1 MKGTQYVI
9 KVNDFYVSEI
19 GGGQIIY
26 SGNASFLDGV
36 STVMLTNSMEKAKKF
51 GYKPRRLTEAL
62 NGTLYK
68 VTTITEMQKEED
80 E

>member
-1 MKGTQYVI
+1 
-9 KVNDFYVSEI
+9 
-19 GGGQIIY
+19 
-26 SGNASFLDGV
+26 
-36 STVMLTNSMEKAKKF
+36 MLTTSMEKAKKF
-51 GYKPRRLTEAL
+51 GCKPRRLTEAL